1 MGVNVGLA
9 RSQANKMRDYASD
22 LRDIRN
28 SMKDFRANLNYLW
41 QAEEMIYINNA
52 IDKIDMEILHLYNL
66 IDSLGDDIIS
76 VAYEIKREEEERE
89 AAARAAAAAAAASK
103 ISTNK

>member
-9 RSQANKMRDYASD
+9 RSQARKMHDYVSN
-22 LRDIRN
+22 LRNIRN
-28 SMKDFRANLNYLW
+28 SMKDFKTNLNYLW

-76 VAYEIKREEEERE
+76 VAYEIKREEEERK
-89 AAARAAAAAAAASK
+89 AAARAAAAAASK